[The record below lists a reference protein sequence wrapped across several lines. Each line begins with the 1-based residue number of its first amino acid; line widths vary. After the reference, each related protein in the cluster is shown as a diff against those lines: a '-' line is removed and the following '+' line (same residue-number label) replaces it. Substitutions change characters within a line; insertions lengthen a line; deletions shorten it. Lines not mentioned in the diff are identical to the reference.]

1 MELAVSKLKEGADI
15 IRATLNEVRL
25 IQDADSS
32 ARRSQDIVDKMID
45 CAATL
50 DSPASNPD
58 LVLQELRQLDAAHR
72 REVQTITEIKV
83 RLHQSSCCFRVALNH
98 HSVELVHSAI
108 TGYSTAYQSPQQ

>member
-1 MELAVSKLKEGADI
+1 MVCDRVDGLRTVLTGSLEELKTKYEQMDLAVSRLKEGADI

-58 LVLQELRQLDAAHR
+58 FVLQELRQLDSAHR

-83 RLHQSSCCFRVALNH
+83 RFHPATSH
-98 HSVELVHSAI
+98 
-108 TGYSTAYQSPQQ
+108 